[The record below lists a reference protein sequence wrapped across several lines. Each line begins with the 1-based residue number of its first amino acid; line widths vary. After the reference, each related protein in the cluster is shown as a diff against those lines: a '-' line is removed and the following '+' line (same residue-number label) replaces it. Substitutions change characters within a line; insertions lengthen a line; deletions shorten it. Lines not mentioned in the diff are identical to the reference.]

1 MLHNVARSSAESDF
15 SPGPPNSIERF
26 NVSSF
31 RAWSARI
38 KRITSFAVQPPFKD
52 PESSKRIDS
61 GTFTNVKPADTRFAY
76 SVAPT
81 PQVNAFDAPPMQ
93 VCESVAWMKSE
104 TSMNS
109 SRAT

>member
-1 MLHNVARSSAESDF
+1 MTSLAVHPSDR
-15 SPGPPNSIERF
+15 E
-26 NVSSF
+26 
-31 RAWSARI
+31 
-38 KRITSFAVQPPFKD
+38 

-61 GTFTNVKPADTRFAY
+61 GTLTNVKPADTKFAY

-81 PQVNAFDAPPMQ
+81 PQVNAFDAPPIQ
-93 VCESVAWMKSE
+93 VWESVAWMKSE